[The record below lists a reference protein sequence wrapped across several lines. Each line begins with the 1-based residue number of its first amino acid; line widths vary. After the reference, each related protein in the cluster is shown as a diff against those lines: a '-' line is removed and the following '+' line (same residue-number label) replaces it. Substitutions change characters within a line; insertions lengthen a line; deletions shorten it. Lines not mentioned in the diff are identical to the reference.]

1 MAKKQQS
8 TDEFIT
14 LISLAEELQIS
25 KIYLEQVFS
34 QLKRAEIVIS
44 TKGSRG
50 GYSLSRPAGEITVFD
65 LLASLETSIFEKTEK
80 TVEESQPS
88 IEKCMEENIFEV
100 LDESIEA
107 ALSSITIEELAN
119 KLVKY
124 GDNENYM
131 YYV

>member
-50 GYSLSRPAGEITVFD
+50 GYSLSRPAAEITVFE

>member
-107 ALSSITIEELAN
+107 ALSSITIEDLVN